1 MQLSKPRMA
10 LPGEGTTQKRCFLNE
25 KHKSKV
31 QPQPSP
37 FQSDEVLMSEAG
49 RQPAGDGEEEAEALG
64 TQSWDQYTPHCSQGG
79 WKTPPLIT
87 HHHQHKKKPAQ
98 IKDLQPPGVAVG
110 ALVALSLPTLTGPP
124 RSGTC
129 PGLSQERGCVFP
141 AGCTPQPATIFPWLI
156 SVRLELGWRWM
167 CGMENVQIYSGCVA
181 GSVSPREGSND
192 SSSVFLPSF
201 NLGTLFFFFWLFLPR
216 SH

>member
-49 RQPAGDGEEEAEALG
+49 RQPAGDGEEEAEAEFPLG
-64 TQSWDQYTPHCSQGG
+64 TWNWDQYTPHCSQGG

-87 HHHQHKKKPAQ
+87 HHHQHKKNQPRLKTCSLLGLLWEPWWLCPCPPRQGHHAQGPAQ
-98 IKDLQPPGVAVG
+98 GCHRSVAVF
-110 ALVALSLPTLTGPP
+110 SL
-124 RSGTC
+124 
-129 PGLSQERGCVFP
+129 Q
-141 AGCTPQPATIFPWLI
+141 AA
-156 SVRLELGWRWM
+156 
-167 CGMENVQIYSGCVA
+167 
-181 GSVSPREGSND
+181 
-192 SSSVFLPSF
+192 LPSQPQYF
-201 NLGTLFFFFWLFLPR
+201 PG
-216 SH
+216 